1 MRVGS
6 QRAQQSVSNS
16 QVPPLHLTQPIVRCL
31 VDALILC
38 VELLAPQVAVAAGVA
53 MVAKKADHDGVIV
66 KLSVGEARG

>member
-1 MRVGS
+1 
-6 QRAQQSVSNS
+6 
-16 QVPPLHLTQPIVRCL
+16 